1 MGIPAYFS
9 YIVKKYRSVIK
20 PFNKSE
26 FLIHNLYL
34 DCNSIIYDSVK
45 QIPYNSDK
53 VAVADYENKL
63 ILNVCDRLHEY
74 INNIKPTNSVIIAFD
89 GVAPVAKLEQQRNRR
104 YKSWFTNTMMN
115 RFIKRDDMWDT
126 TKITPGTIFMNNLGI
141 KVGKYFRNANR
152 FGVQKIIV
160 TSSDE
165 VGEGEHK
172 IYEYIRNNKDYHKN
186 TRTVIY
192 GLDADLIMLSLNHL
206 HIAPEIYLYRETPH
220 FIRSIDKSLNP
231 DQAYLLNIPKLG
243 KYITMELNNGEKPKS
258 EIEVN
263 RLYDYIFLCFLLG
276 NDFIPHFPAL
286 NIRTNGLGYLM
297 EAYNETITK
306 SGENLTHGS
315 KINWAKLRD
324 LIQYLSIRER
334 DYLLNEY
341 KIREKWSKQEQVINK
356 EDPQEI
362 EKKFQELPMYH
373 RAKEIY
379 IDPKNTHW
387 EDRYYNTLFDVK
399 RENVSQVCLNYL
411 EALEWTMKYYTV
423 GCPDWRWS
431 YQYHYSPLLSDLI
444 KYIPY
449 FDNTFIKQNENKPI
463 DPKVQL
469 SYVLPKSSLYLLPE
483 SINKSLKTEYSEIYK
498 DNWQFEWSFC
508 KYFWESHAIMPHID
522 INKLE
527 TLVHNYYKT

>member
-9 YIVKKYRSVIK
+9 HIVKKYRSVIK
-20 PFNKSE
+20 PFNKAE
-26 FLIHNLYL
+26 LLIHNLYL
-34 DCNSIIYDSVK
+34 DCNSIIYDSVR
-45 QIPYNSDK
+45 QVPYSSNNITE
-53 VAVADYENKL
+53 YEKKL
-63 ILNVCDRLHEY
+63 TNLVCEKLEEY
-74 INNIKPTNSVIIAFD
+74 IKIIKPSNTVIIAFD

-115 RFIKRDDMWDT
+115 KFVKREETWDT
-126 TKITPGTIFMNNLGI
+126 TNITPGTNFMNNLGDS
-141 KVGKYFRNANR
+141 VLRYFKYTEN
-152 FGVQKIIV
+152 FGVSKIIV
-160 TSSDE
+160 TASND

-172 IYEYIRNNKDYHKN
+172 IYEYIRNNKDYHKE
-186 TRTVIY
+186 TRTVVY

-206 HIAPEIYLYRETPH
+206 RVAPEIYLYRETPH

-231 DQAYLLNIPKLG
+231 EQAYLLNIPKLG
-243 KYITMELNNGEKPKS
+243 KYITKELNNGKDAEN
-258 EIEVN
+258 EIQTN

-286 NIRTNGLGYLM
+286 NIRTNGIKYLM
-297 EAYNETITK
+297 EAYVETIAKTGK
-306 SGENLTHGS
+306 NLTDGIN
-315 KINWAKLRD
+315 INWSNLRL
-324 LIQYLSIRER
+324 LIEYLAVREK

-341 KIREKWSKQEQVINK
+341 KIREKQSKIEYKITNQEDI
-356 EDPQEI
+356 EEI
-362 EKKFQELPMYH
+362 EKKFNEIPIHY
-373 RAKEIY
+373 RAKELY
-379 IDPKNTHW
+379 IDPKNLYW

-431 YQYHYSPLLSDLI
+431 YQYHYSPLLVDLI

-449 FDNTFIKQNENKPI
+449 FENRFIKENNNKPI
-463 DPKVQL
+463 DAKVQL
-469 SYVLPKSSLYLLPE
+469 SYVLPRSSLYLLPNNIKKRLLH
-483 SINKSLKTEYSEIYK
+483 SYSEIYK
-498 DNWQFEWSFC
+498 DNWGFEWSYC

-527 TLVHNYYKT
+527 DIVLEK